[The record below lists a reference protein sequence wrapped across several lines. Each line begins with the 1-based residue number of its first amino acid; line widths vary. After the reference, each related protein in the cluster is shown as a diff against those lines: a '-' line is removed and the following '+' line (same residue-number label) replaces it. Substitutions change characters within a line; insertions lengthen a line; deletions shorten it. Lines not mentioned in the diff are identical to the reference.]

1 MATRN
6 HHKGGRDC
14 RNRRHQPHHHHH
26 NHYKHLVYLLAIVCV
41 QPAFEEDTVGVA
53 ANPQASISGAVAN
66 QAVQINQGSLST
78 QSFARG
84 HFCNGPVLSLSPYFL
99 QSESHACEPV
109 PLTRNFGGQLTISVP
124 LDGGAV
130 ETCKALAK
138 VSLQKQRLDY
148 ELVRVKECI
157 NIFKSGFMINPKSP
171 FFSICQD
178 VMPLPSIASAKDA
191 PLPKSSEQVSS
202 SPLPTSSE

>member
-6 HHKGGRDC
+6 HHKSCWFG
-14 RNRRHQPHHHHH
+14 RNRRHQPNHQPH
-26 NHYKHLVYLLAIVCV
+26 NYYKYLVGLLAVIVC
-41 QPAFEEDTVGVA
+41 QPAFAEDTVGVA

-66 QAVQINQGSLST
+66 QAVQINQGQLST
-78 QSFARG
+78 QSFSRG
-84 HFCNGPVLSLSPYFL
+84 HYCNGAVISFTPYVM
-99 QSESHACEPV
+99 QTESHYVEAV
-109 PLTRNFGGQLTISVP
+109 PLTRNFGGQISLSIP

-171 FFSICQD
+171 FYPICQD
-178 VMPLPSIASAKDA
+178 VMPLPSVASAKDA
-191 PLPKSSEQVSS
+191 PVPKSSEQVSS

>member
-1 MATRN
+1 MS
-6 HHKGGRDC
+6 
-14 RNRRHQPHHHHH
+14 
-26 NHYKHLVYLLAIVCV
+26 
-41 QPAFEEDTVGVA
+41 

-84 HFCNGPVLSLSPYFL
+84 HFCNGPVLSISPYYL
-99 QSESHACEPV
+99 QTESHFNEPV
-109 PLTRNFGGQLTISVP
+109 PLTRNFGGQLTVSVP

-130 ETCKALAK
+130 ETCKALARTR
-138 VSLQKQRLDY
+138 LQKERLDY

-191 PLPKSSEQVSS
+191 REPKSSAAASSAVQQVSS
-202 SPLPTSSE
+202 E